1 MQQSPESLESLIP
14 KLHKK
19 VFHTPA
25 DVFHPEAQEELPITV
40 GPPSEPDRSVSLS
53 QDELEGVQ
61 DVLNEEE
68 NNEMMKA
75 LRESKKAGFLDEE
88 ARRAAW
94 QALGQDAPGT
104 SSGPK
109 MAGGKSAVKG
119 KSRPERPER
128 RSSAPRKPH
137 KAKDAPSTVKDSG

>member
-25 DVFHPEAQEELPITV
+25 DVFHPEAQEESPITV
-40 GPPSEPDRSVSLS
+40 GPPSEQDRSVSLS

-61 DVLNEEE
+61 DILNEEE

-75 LRESKKAGFLDEE
+75 LQESKKAGFLDEE

-94 QALGQDAPGT
+94 LALGQDAPGT
-104 SSGPK
+104 SSGPR
-109 MAGGKSAVKG
+109 MSGGKRPVRG
-119 KSRPERPER
+119 KSKPEKPER
-128 RSSAPRKPH
+128 RSSAPKKPY
-137 KAKDAPSTVKDSG
+137 KAKDAPPAAKDSG

>member
-25 DVFHPEAQEELPITV
+25 DAFHPEVQEELPITV
-40 GPPSEPDRSVSLS
+40 GPPSEQDRSVSLS

-61 DVLNEEE
+61 DILNEEE
-68 NNEMMKA
+68 NIEMMKA
-75 LRESKKAGFLDEE
+75 LQESKKAGFLDEE

-94 QALGQDAPGT
+94 LALGQDAPGT
-104 SSGPK
+104 SSGSK
-109 MAGGKSAVKG
+109 MAGGKRLVRG
-119 KSRPERPER
+119 KSKPEKPER
-128 RSSAPRKPH
+128 RSSAPRKSH
-137 KAKDAPSTVKDSG
+137 KAAPQVAKDLG